1 MNENKNIIL
10 QVFVLSEDVQDKRN
24 YSQAWK
30 DKYFN
35 KIHAAPLEKTNIK
48 NKAKEDIEIG
58 ELINVEF
65 TFYNKTL
72 TLKARIDLISEEEDQ
87 QGKYLKKLFESL
99 P

>member
-1 MNENKNIIL
+1 MKNLFLTIL
-10 QVFVLSEDVQDKRN
+10 FISGISFVSNGQLSPG
-24 YSQAWK
+24 SG
-30 DKYFN
+30 
-35 KIHAAPLEKTNIK
+35 PL
-48 NKAKEDIEIG
+48 G
-58 ELINVEF
+58 F